1 MSKLVSLIVLV
12 QIVKDGTVAP
22 AIYQTFELWVLLE
35 SDSFCVCKSQIVHNV
50 FTHFFPTF
58 N

>member
-35 SDSFCVCKSQIVHNV
+35 SDSFCVCTCQIVHNV